1 VKYAWIDQ
9 HEDFYPTTVMC
20 RVLCVSRSG
29 YYNWLG
35 RGESRRDKW
44 RQEIAVAV
52 TQSHADSHGIYGHRR
67 VHKDVVE
74 DHKIDCCRETV
85 RKVMGDLG
93 LSGKVKKRF
102 VRTTDSN
109 HSHPVAA
116 NVLERDF
123 TAGRPNEKWLADITY
138 IATREGW
145 LYLAVV
151 LDCFSRRI
159 VGWSMAEHL
168 RAELVVTALKMAV
181 EQRCPG
187 SGLIHHSDRGVQ
199 YASQLYQGILQAAGI
214 TVSMSRTGDPWD
226 NAMTESFIGTL
237 KSEWVDGPYAGQADA
252 ELELFKYIEMFYN
265 RRRRHSSLGYVS
277 PARYE
282 ELHELGKLP
291 TDDQAA

>member
-1 VKYAWIDQ
+1 
-9 HEDFYPTTVMC
+9 MC
-20 RVLCVSRSG
+20 RLLGVSRSG
-29 YYNWLG
+29 YYSWLG
-35 RGESRRDKW
+35 RGESRHDKW
-44 RQEIAVAV
+44 RQQIAVAV
-52 TQSHADSHGIYGHRR
+52 TQSHAESYGIYGHRR
-67 VHKDVVE
+67 VHADVVE
-74 DHKIDCCRETV
+74 DHQIDCCRETV

-116 NVLERDF
+116 NVLDRDF
-123 TAGRPNEKWLADITY
+123 TASRPNEKWLADITY

-168 RAELVVTALKMAV
+168 RAELVVTALKMAI

-199 YASQLYQGILQAAGI
+199 YASQLYQGILEAAGI

-226 NAMTESFIGTL
+226 NAMTESFMGTL
-237 KSEWVDGPYAGQADA
+237 KSECADGPYAGRPDA

-282 ELHELGKLP
+282 ELHELGMLP
-291 TDDQAA
+291 TKNQAA